1 MDTLSNVLTSLRNAE
16 LASRQTTMVPTTKAT
31 KSLLDVLQSHGYI
44 NSVAPVEGVN
54 KLQVTL
60 NQPIV
65 RHHFKRVSKP
75 SRRVYIGV
83 DDIRSVRQGTGML
96 VVSTSKGVMTGS
108 EARQNRVGGEVLC
121 EVY

>member
-16 LASRQTTMVPTTKAT
+16 LASRPTTMVPITKAT

-44 NSVAPVEGVN
+44 HSVAPVEGVN